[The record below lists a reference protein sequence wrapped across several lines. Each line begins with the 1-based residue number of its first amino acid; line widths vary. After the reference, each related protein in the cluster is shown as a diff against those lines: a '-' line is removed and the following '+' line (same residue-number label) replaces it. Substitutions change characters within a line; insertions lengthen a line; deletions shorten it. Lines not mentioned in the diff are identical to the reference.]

1 MSELTKLFT
10 GDVVCDRLEVMSV
23 INENDLGM
31 SYLMSDKDSG
41 GKYLV
46 MQLNWECT
54 PEIAEE
60 LKGLVEALMPISH
73 KSMSSLKE
81 FLLDGTTGYILTEFI
96 DGEPLFSHLAARR
109 ERGQILGLKAAYSFL
124 AHLCLGIEVAHQA
137 GHVFGCIS
145 PETIYVTNEGRVRL
159 SNIIFPIL
167 AEKYLDDNSRNDYF
181 GNVFVAPEVQGA
193 RNVACPAS
201 DVFSMAMLFAELV
214 SSTPLIQFQGSPEAF
229 IAQLAGVSTTVKEA
243 LFQAAKPEIEDRFQS
258 IQEFKDTLKNA
269 VDAPSDVDLS
279 SIVVGVNDLRALSAP
294 ASQDSPSIALRRP
307 DLFNTVSRPSPRVTR
322 TDVWIYQKDG
332 MDYGPFDAEGLLK
345 KFYDDEIEESTSI
358 FNSSTKK
365 RQNLISIPE
374 FKEKV
379 EAYIPIRNQNR
390 EIRQRAERKAAAVK
404 TASGVG
410 AFLAIAL
417 GIVAIFAVPIIIL
430 ALMPDP
436 QPLDMNQ
443 SFNVFEKKFE
453 VPKTEEVALNV
464 DDSKSKALFD
474 PKATE
479 AEREAAL
486 KAWEEEH
493 RKKYAAKR
501 KAAGVAAPG
510 DEMDTLVF
518 ALDEDGKEL
527 EPLMDWEIEEQCM
540 SPRILKKIQDCYA
553 KYAGGR
559 QPSATVNFTIQQ
571 SGAVR
576 NISVTNV
583 SGELNTCI
591 VSAFSTIK
599 YRPFG
604 GTSKKVSIPVG

>member
-1 MSELTKLFT
+1 MSEPTKLFI
-10 GDVVCDRLEVMSV
+10 GDVVCDRLEVISS

-31 SYLMSDKDSG
+31 SYLMSDRETG
-41 GKYLV
+41 GKFLV
-46 MQLNWECT
+46 TQLSWECT
-54 PEIAEE
+54 EEIANEIRD
-60 LKGLVEALMPISH
+60 LLNTLRPVNH
-73 KSMSSLKE
+73 KSMAALKE
-81 FLLDGTTGYILTEFI
+81 FLLDGTTGYVVTEFI

-109 ERGQILGLKAAYSFL
+109 ERGQNLGLKSAYSFL

-137 GHVFGCIS
+137 GFTFGCIS

-159 SNIIFPIL
+159 TNIIFPVL
-167 AEKYLDDNSRNDYF
+167 AEKYLEDASRNDYF
-181 GNVFVAPEVQGA
+181 GNVFIAPEVKEE
-193 RNVACPAS
+193 RNKACAAS
-201 DVFSMAMLFAELV
+201 DIFSLAMLFAELI
-214 SSTPLIQFQGSPEAF
+214 SNTPLIQFQGSPEAF
-229 IAQLAGVSTTVKEA
+229 IAQLPGVSTKVKEA
-243 LFQAAKPEIEDRFQS
+243 LFQAAKPEIEDRFQT

-269 VDAPSDVDLS
+269 VDAPNDNDLS
-279 SIVVGVNDLRALSAP
+279 SIVVGVNDLRALSGP
-294 ASQDSPSIALRRP
+294 ASQESPSIALRRP
-307 DLFNTVSRPSPRVTR
+307 DLFNTVSRPTSRVTR

-332 MDYGPFDAEGLLK
+332 MDYGPFDAAALLQ
-345 KFYDDEIEESTSI
+345 KFYDDEIDEATSI
-358 FNSSTKK
+358 FNTSTKK
-365 RQNLISIPE
+365 RQNLGTIPE
-374 FKEKV
+374 FEEKV
-379 EAYIPIRNQNR
+379 REYLPIRNQNR
-390 EIRQRAERKAAAVK
+390 EVRMKAERKAAAVK
-404 TASGVG
+404 TASGIGVV
-410 AFLAIAL
+410 LAIAI
-417 GIVAIFAVPIIIL
+417 GVIAIFAVPIIIL

-436 QPLDMNQ
+436 QQLDL
-443 SFNVFEKKFE
+443 SKGFTTFEKKFE

-501 KAAGVAAPG
+501 KAAGIAAPG
-510 DEMDTLVF
+510 EEMDTLVF
-518 ALDEDGKEL
+518 GLDENGKEL

-540 SPRILKKIQDCYA
+540 SPRILRKVQDCYT

-559 QPSATVNFTIQQ
+559 QPNAKVNFTIQQ

-576 NISVTNV
+576 NISVSGV
-583 SGELNTCI
+583 SGELNSCI